1 MSDKN
6 GVKKSGNEEK
16 LDTLRSQFKE
26 VVGKREE
33 LSSELNTLTTIG
45 LKLQGAIEVLEGM
58 KEESKQK
65 KEEKSAWYT

>member
-16 LDTLRSQFKE
+16 LETLRSQFKE
-26 VVGKREE
+26 VIEKREE
-33 LSSELNTLTTIG
+33 ASSELNTLTTIG

-65 KEEKSAWYT
+65 KEEKSA

>member
-58 KEESKQK
+58 NDEFKQK
-65 KEEKSAWYT
+65 KEEKSA

>member
-16 LDTLRSQFKE
+16 LETLRSQFKE
-26 VVGKREE
+26 VIEKREE
-33 LSSELNTLTTIG
+33 VSSELNNLTTIG

-65 KEEKSAWYT
+65 KEEKSA

>member
-65 KEEKSAWYT
+65 KEEKSA